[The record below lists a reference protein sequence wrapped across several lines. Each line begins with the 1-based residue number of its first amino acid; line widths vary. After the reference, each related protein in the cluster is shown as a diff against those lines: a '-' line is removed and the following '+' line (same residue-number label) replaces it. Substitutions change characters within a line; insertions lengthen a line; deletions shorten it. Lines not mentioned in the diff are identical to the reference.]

1 MNKNNILLIGA
12 YYYLIKNTVLLITY
26 VISLSK
32 EFMLACID
40 FLIKQYLKM
49 ILHSEQTEYRTII
62 CN

>member
-12 YYYLIKNTVLLITY
+12 YYYFIKNTVLLITY

-40 FLIKQYLKM
+40 FFNK
-49 ILHSEQTEYRTII
+49 TIFK
-62 CN
+62 NGPTF